1 MKPKSPRQRA
11 LHESVVLAGGAIAL
25 AKHLG
30 LTRFAIY
37 DFIRRGNFAPEHC
50 PEIEKFSSGKVT
62 CEMLN
67 TTVDW
72 AYLRNSATE
81 PAAA

>member
-1 MKPKSPRQRA
+1 MKPKSPRQQA
-11 LHESVVLAGGAIAL
+11 LHEAVNLAGGAIAL
-25 AKHLG
+25 AGCLG
-30 LTRFAIY
+30 VTRFAIY

-50 PEIEKFSSGKVT
+50 PEIEKFSHGKVK
-62 CEMLN
+62 CEILN

-72 AYLRNSATE
+72 AYLRNGATE